1 MTIHALLAVAIG
13 IAAAGAAIGDGLVV
27 SSFIQAIARQPEM
40 EGKLRTNM
48 FLGIAFAEGTFF
60 IALAM
65 AFLFQ

>member
-1 MTIHALLAVAIG
+1 MVIKQLLAIAIG
-13 IAAAGAAIGDGLVV
+13 LGALGAAIGDGLVV
-27 SSFIQAIARQPEM
+27 SSFIQAVARQPEM
-40 EGKLRTNM
+40 ESKLRTNM

>member
-27 SSFIQAIARQPEM
+27 SSFIQAIARQPEL
-40 EGKLRTNM
+40 ESKLRTNM